1 MKKMTLAEEARN
13 KKVSV
18 STLKR
23 HKKAEIDEQKLL
35 RTIAELR
42 KNSAG
47 WNNQAG
53 CKRTQPRFSN
63 E

>member
-1 MKKMTLAEEARN
+1 MKKMTLAEEARK

-23 HKKAEIDEQKLL
+23 HKKAKVDAERLL
-35 RTIAELR
+35 RTITELR
-42 KNSAG
+42 ENSAG

-53 CKRTQPRFSN
+53 CKKTQPRFD
-63 E
+63 EK